1 MPPSEII
8 VVDSIE
14 VQITHS
20 DKVLFPND
28 GITKNELAH
37 YYARIADTMLPH
49 VRGRPVTMHRFPRGI
64 DHEGFFHKE
73 APYYFP
79 PWVRRT
85 IIQLR
90 MGETQQQVV
99 FEHGADMVY
108 LSNQNCITP
117 HVWLS
122 REGNLNNPDRIVF
135 DLDPGD
141 ESREGLLEGAH
152 TLKRILDAVEIPSYP
167 VSTGSRGIHVYI
179 PLDGSADFDAARS
192 LAGEIAELAIKENPE
207 RFTLEQRIE
216 KREQRLYFDIN
227 RNAYGQTVAAPYSV
241 RALPGAPVA
250 TPLEWSELEG
260 NDFDP
265 RRYTIRNIFHRLDQI
280 RDPLAGILTSGISVR
295 EAEKKLSG
303 IKHPEMEI

>member
-1 MPPSEII
+1 MPPTEVII
-8 VVDSIE
+8 VDSIE
-14 VQITHS
+14 VRITHS
-20 DKVLFPND
+20 DKILFPDD

-37 YYARIADTMLPH
+37 YYARIAEKMLPH
-49 VRGRPVTMHRFPRGI
+49 TLGRPVTMHRFPRGI

-79 PWVRRT
+79 PWLHRT
-85 IIQLR
+85 NIQLR

-99 FEHGADMVY
+99 FQHGADMVY
-108 LSNQNCITP
+108 LANQNCITP

-122 REGNLNNPDRIVF
+122 REGKLNFPDRMIF

-141 ESREGLLEGAH
+141 ESGEDLLEGVHA
-152 TLKRILDAVEIPSYP
+152 LKRILDAIGFPSYP

-179 PLDGSADFDAARS
+179 PLDGSADFDAVRS
-192 LAGEIAELAIKENPE
+192 LAGEIAELAVKENPE
-207 RFTLEQRIE
+207 RFTVEQRIE
-216 KREQRLYFDIN
+216 KREQRLFFDTN

-250 TPLEWSELEG
+250 APLEWSELEG
-260 NDFDP
+260 KEFDP
-265 RRYTIRNIFHRLDQI
+265 RRYTIRNIFHRLSQK
-280 RDPLAGILTSGISVR
+280 RDPLADILTSGFPIG
-295 EAEKKLSG
+295 EAEKKLSD